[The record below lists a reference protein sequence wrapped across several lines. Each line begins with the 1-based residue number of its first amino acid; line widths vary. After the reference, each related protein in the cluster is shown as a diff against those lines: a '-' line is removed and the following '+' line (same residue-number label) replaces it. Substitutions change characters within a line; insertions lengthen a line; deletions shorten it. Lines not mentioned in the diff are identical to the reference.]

1 MYTYLKDR
9 KAPTPKSRISGR
21 ITPQLLI
28 HSIISSSLMSALTCS
43 MRPPPTIPPTV
54 PPTVAG
60 SSPNRLVPIPIADAS
75 SAVCSPPRRNS
86 CEKKES
92 NSEIWGEWGATYGR
106 NGLSG
111 YLATRASRPRGR
123 RSASARGTARGG
135 HRGVD
140 RRWSGCGARRRC
152 ERTAPHQTDTH
163 RSPAPAAAAHAHCEE
178 TW

>member
-1 MYTYLKDR
+1 MGKR
-9 KAPTPKSRISGR
+9 GVRHMGEMGVSGWR
-21 ITPQLLI
+21 NQ
-28 HSIISSSLMSALTCS
+28 
-43 MRPPPTIPPTV
+43 IPPRT
-54 PPTVAG
+54 A
-60 SSPNRLVPIPIADAS
+60 SFSPRACRREQPACGGRLPRARAS
-75 SAVCSPPRRNS
+75 KTELNSEIWGKGVCDIW
-86 CEKKES
+86 EKWVCLGGERKSLNEVNIES

>member
-1 MYTYLKDR
+1 MPIHKR
-9 KAPTPKSRISGR
+9 AHRNVVVVHPT
-21 ITPQLLI
+21 
-28 HSIISSSLMSALTCS
+28 SAL
-43 MRPPPTIPPTV
+43 RREHQKRIKN
-54 PPTVAG
+54 AEIWG
-60 SSPNRLVPIPIADAS
+60 KG
-75 SAVCSPPRRNS
+75 VCDIW
-86 CEKKES
+86 EKWVCLGGEMKSLNEVNIES